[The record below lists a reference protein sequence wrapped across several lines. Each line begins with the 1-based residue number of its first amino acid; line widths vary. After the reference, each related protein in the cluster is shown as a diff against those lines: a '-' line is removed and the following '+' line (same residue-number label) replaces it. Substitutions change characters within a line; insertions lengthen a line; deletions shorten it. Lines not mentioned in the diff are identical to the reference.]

1 MYKTE
6 HKSPN
11 EIAATMVL
19 AARLIMEDASAR
31 IALPSAPPRSLLTEL
46 AGLIDD
52 TAKQLETLSIAAHA
66 ALKQPEQ

>member
-1 MYKTE
+1 MNKTD

-31 IALPSAPPRSLLTEL
+31 IALTLAPSHSMLTEL

-52 TAKQLETLSIAAHA
+52 TAKQLETLSTAAHA
-66 ALKQPEQ
+66 ALKQSEQ